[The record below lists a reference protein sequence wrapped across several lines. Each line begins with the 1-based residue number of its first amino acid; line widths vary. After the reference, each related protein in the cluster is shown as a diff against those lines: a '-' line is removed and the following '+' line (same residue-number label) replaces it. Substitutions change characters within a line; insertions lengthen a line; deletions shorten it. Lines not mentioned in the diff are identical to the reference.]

1 MTTGLT
7 SFSTE
12 EDPGALPAVGTSDVA
27 EGECLSPSIDSVDSV
42 ENESSSETDSESWRG
57 EVSARLQ
64 RFRTRRKPSGPR
76 YPSLLL
82 PFDPPEYRYRPSP
95 PRSEG
100 SSALEPCA
108 ASNAEQSEAQEDVE
122 MANSQSLPAVGA
134 VATNRWADHLEL
146 SAKVIE
152 FPRIAAIPEV
162 RSSDLA
168 DPVIDRPRI
177 VEAPEVL
184 PPPPALGGML
194 MEAYSPAP
202 GIPGISDELN
212 LPCAPASIVR
222 RVLAATVDV
231 SIVGSA
237 MAMFT
242 AVFDRISTG
251 QLRENLLLS
260 LEALGAAALLLWM
273 TYDFLFVVYTGST
286 PGIALARLELAAF
299 DGKPIRRSRRRWRVI
314 ASFLSALSAGLGY
327 LWCFLDDHG
336 LCWHDRITR
345 TYLKNA
351 N

>member
-12 EDPGALPAVGTSDVA
+12 EDPGPSSATGASDVA
-27 EGECLSPSIDSVDSV
+27 ESECVSPSTDMPEGEGSD
-42 ENESSSETDSESWRG
+42 ESNPESWRG

-100 SSALEPCA
+100 SSALEA
-108 ASNAEQSEAQEDVE
+108 LASSTAEQSEVREEIAIENRHTAPPVSE
-122 MANSQSLPAVGA
+122 AV
-134 VATNRWADHLEL
+134 TNRWIDRPEL

-152 FPRIAAIPEV
+152 FPRFAAIPEFHG
-162 RSSDLA
+162 SDLA
-168 DPVIDRPRI
+168 DPVMDRPRI

-194 MEAYSPAP
+194 IEPAFNP
-202 GIPGISDELN
+202 AVGLKDELD
-212 LPCAPASIVR
+212 LPSAPASVLR
-222 RVLAATVDV
+222 RVLAATIDV
-231 SIVGSA
+231 GIVGAAMVAFAAIFERTSA
-237 MAMFT
+237 F
-242 AVFDRISTG
+242 

-260 LEALGAAALLLWM
+260 LGTLSAAALLLWM
-273 TYDFLFVVYTGST
+273 IYAFLFIVYTGST
-286 PGIALARLELAAF
+286 PGIAIARLELAAF
-299 DGKPIRRSRRRWRVI
+299 DGKPVRRTRRRWRVI
-314 ASFLSALSAGLGY
+314 ASFLSAFSAGLGY
-327 LWCFLDDHG
+327 LWCFLDDRG

-351 N
+351 K

>member
-1 MTTGLT
+1 MGLT

-12 EDPGALPAVGTSDVA
+12 EDPGALPAVGTSDSA
-27 EGECLSPSIDSVDSV
+27 EADCLSPSMDSA
-42 ENESSSETDSESWRG
+42 ENESSSETDAESWRG
-57 EVSARLQ
+57 ELSARLQ

-82 PFDPPEYRYRPSP
+82 PFDPPEHRYWPSP
-95 PRSEG
+95 PRAQG

-108 ASNAEQSEAQEDVE
+108 TSNAERSEDREDVE
-122 MANSQSLPAVGA
+122 VANSQLLPAAGA
-134 VATNRWADHLEL
+134 VDTNRSADHLEF

-162 RSSDLA
+162 RTSDLA

-194 MEAYSPAP
+194 MEPAYNLAS
-202 GIPGISDELN
+202 GIKDELS

-222 RVLAATVDV
+222 RGLAATIDA

-237 MAMFT
+237 VAVFT
-242 AVFDRISTG
+242 AVLARTSAW
-251 QLRENLLLS
+251 QLRENFLVS
-260 LEALGAAALLLWM
+260 FEGLGAVALLLWM
-273 TYDFLFVVYTGST
+273 TYAFLFVVYTGAT
-286 PGIALARLELAAF
+286 PGITLACLELAAF
-299 DGKPIRRSRRRWRVI
+299 DGKPVQRSRRCWRVI
-314 ASFLSALSAGLGY
+314 TSFLSALSAGLGY

-345 TYLKNA
+345 TYLKKA